1 MIDFELVT
9 HHTAAAIYRQLIM
22 IASFVQREER
32 VEESREEADTAV
44 SARASKR
51 SKSSKRERRRSRRR
65 RRRERTRQPVAA
77 ARACA
82 PPSPAPVT
90 LP

>member
-1 MIDFELVT
+1 VT
-9 HHTAAAIYRQLIM
+9 HHAAAAIYRQLIM

-51 SKSSKRERRRSRRR
+51 SKSSKRERRSRRR

>member
-51 SKSSKRERRRSRRR
+51 SKSSKRERRSRRR